1 MLLFTEDDSALKVA
15 LQITFRGLIARKQI
29 AYKKMKVKRKK

>member
-1 MLLFTEDDSALKVA
+1 MLLFTEDELALKVA
-15 LQITFRGLIARKQI
+15 LQITFRGLVARKQV